1 MTEYKFQNA
10 TVRIHGS
17 VDLEKLKTAAERF
30 MKKVLIEKRKTQTAK
45 G

>member
-10 TVRIHGS
+10 TVRIHGE
-17 VDLEKLKTAAERF
+17 VNTEVLKTATERF
-30 MKKVLIEKRKTQTAK
+30 MKKVLIEKKKTQSGK

>member
-10 TVRIHGS
+10 TVRIHGT
-17 VDLEKLKTAAERF
+17 VDLDNLKAATERF
-30 MKKVLIEKRKTQTAK
+30 MKKVLIEKRKAQTAK

>member
-10 TVRIHGS
+10 TVRIHGT
-17 VDLEKLKTAAERF
+17 VDLEGLKKATERF
-30 MKKVLIEKRKTQTAK
+30 MKKVLIEKRKTQTGK